1 MLCPE
6 TAELKTM
13 LSAFPSEHVKLIK
26 SLTLRQV
33 KKLIMPLSLRT
44 IRLFSERL
52 TGLRKSGS
60 RASALAQMPQ

>member
-6 TAELKTM
+6 TAELKAT

-26 SLTLRQV
+26 SLTLRQA
-33 KKLIMPLSLRT
+33 KKLIMPLSLPM
-44 IRLFSERL
+44 IRLFSDWL
-52 TGLRKSGS
+52 TGLRKSES